1 MRFLSNDDLKAQ
13 KWNWLIVISI
23 VEVDDGF
30 FCESSPLL
38 SLSSLWSFEN
48 QVQFSDASSITC
60 NLKPSWINQQTVNFR
75 SRLKCLNRL
84 VFYHEF
90 HRASKL
96 QVLIHTEFLD
106 YQFTSL
112 GLTEGFFLAQRN
124 QERAWSQIFFK
135 ICSNLL
141 ILMSEIVPHHIWGL
155 HSHWGLEWAPL
166 TFYY

>member
-23 VEVDDGF
+23 VEVDDVF
-30 FCESSPLL
+30 LCECFSLFCSPYQG
-38 SLSSLWSFEN
+38 LWSFEN
-48 QVQFSDASSITC
+48 ELQFSDASSIPW

-124 QERAWSQIFFK
+124 QERA
-135 ICSNLL
+135 
-141 ILMSEIVPHHIWGL
+141 
-155 HSHWGLEWAPL
+155 
-166 TFYY
+166 